1 MYEKINLVLVI
12 HIYIVFKFELWG
24 LAFLNGVTFVDFEIE
39 KEDEE
44 EEEEKE
50 EGEHVMLLVRHQLR

>member
-1 MYEKINLVLVI
+1 
-12 HIYIVFKFELWG
+12 

-44 EEEEKE
+44 EEEKE

>member
-1 MYEKINLVLVI
+1 M
-12 HIYIVFKFELWG
+12 
-24 LAFLNGVTFVDFEIE
+24 AFLNGVTFVDFEIE

-44 EEEEKE
+44 EEEEEKE

>member
-24 LAFLNGVTFVDFEIE
+24 LAFLNGVTFVDCEIE

-44 EEEEKE
+44 DEEKE